1 MRNGLVTLDE
11 MDINWDRLLLEKLD
25 LVWLCDSDSAVD
37 SV

>member
-25 LVWLCDSDSAVD
+25 PVWPCDSDSAVD